1 VSRGWCKFELLPIS
15 AGMNSILEKRT
26 RLFGEI
32 TSLLCLLP
40 SRNEQRLGSLTTLY
54 WPAFRHQQLRIFLDE
69 FGAAYGFVVW
79 ADVDDEC
86 HQRILRAQ
94 AVSLHISEWNC
105 GFNRWIIDLAWL
117 PEKRRDFLSQCLNL
131 LYRDSPLG
139 QRIELSFRSIRFNP
153 SP

>member
-1 VSRGWCKFELLPIS
+1 
-15 AGMNSILEKRT
+15 MNSILEKRT

-131 LYRDSPLG
+131 LDRNQEVYYLKSYRD
-139 QRIELSFRSIRFNP
+139 RTVARSISKLQVASLYDRLGK
-153 SP
+153 S